1 MKTVQVLPPAKSYG
15 AFEMKE
21 YIGKS
26 TLRSFGMTLALMVL
40 IPLVCLVMKA
50 SVTPVAP
57 ILPPAVKP
65 IPVTFQPEPK
75 REAPR
80 EIIKDISNVT
90 PVKLSGKPIPV
101 SNEMV
106 DEKAGVDFTE
116 IKDPVTSV
124 NGGKEVDGGVIT
136 ENHQLGEAKTTTPL
150 DDDGVFIDTESD
162 PILNYAQLQA
172 NLIYPEMAKRIDI
185 EGKVLIRV
193 VVGIDGKPVQGKV
206 RVLESTNELFN
217 QAAIDAVMKSS
228 FTPAIQNKQP
238 IEVPVTVPI
247 VFRLR

>member
-1 MKTVQVLPPAKSYG
+1 MKTVQVLPAAKSYG

-21 YIGKS
+21 FIGKS
-26 TLRSFGMTLALMVL
+26 TLRSFGMTMGLMIL

-50 SVTPVAP
+50 SVTPIAP
-57 ILPPAVKP
+57 IVPLGPKP
-65 IPVTFQPEPK
+65 IPVKIQSEEK
-75 REAPR
+75 REVPRKIIRDLPSAAPDK
-80 EIIKDISNVT
+80 I
-90 PVKLSGKPIPV
+90 SGKPIPV
-101 SNEMV
+101 IDEMV
-106 DEKAGVDFTE
+106 DEKAEVDFTKIQE
-116 IKDPVTSV
+116 HVVV
-124 NGGKEVDGGVIT
+124 NGGKEVDGTVTT
-136 ENHQLGEAKTTTPL
+136 ENDQLGEAKTLILP
-150 DDDGVFIDTESD
+150 DEEEVFVETESD

-193 VVGIDGKPVQGKV
+193 VVGKDGKPVQGKV
-206 RVLESTNELFN
+206 RVLESSNELFN